1 MQIHKTI
8 SNPDLTVGKN
18 NKQSWNQAE
27 QRRSGF
33 HNVHSKFRRALMI
46 RSRNVLVLKPQS
58 GCKFRFDAALEELLD
73 NKAFSAMCCI
83 KHDKIVVEESAEDFS
98 TTKPHSIQSIT
109 KLHVHLIVG
118 QLLRD
123 RVLSLDAR
131 VVDYLPDIG
140 SGYRGGKK

>member
-1 MQIHKTI
+1 MQNHKTI

-27 QRRSGF
+27 NRRSGF

-58 GCKFRFDAALEELLD
+58 VYKFRFDADLEELLD

-83 KHDKIVVEESAEDFS
+83 NMITLLLKSQLKIFQRPSLILFS
-98 TTKPHSIQSIT
+98 QSLNFMFI
-109 KLHVHLIVG
+109 
-118 QLLRD
+118 
-123 RVLSLDAR
+123 
-131 VVDYLPDIG
+131 
-140 SGYRGGKK
+140 